1 MRAAF
6 PVWQSGTGEWL
17 NDYDFG
23 SIVAPVPMLS
33 LFWVK
38 QLWGDLASQY
48 LILSKNMVIG
58 YTKLIR

>member
-23 SIVAPVPMLS
+23 SIVAPVPMLG

-48 LILSKNMVIG
+48 LMLSKNMVIG